1 MRPPLQLQASENLGF
16 ETWGL
21 DAEAENEMVR
31 CRDLLKDDA
40 RFLAIESKFSNVRK
54 IVTGIYFGEIKDFE
68 TGEIFKLNDD
78 EKLDGFLAKVLG
90 ADSLLEAG
98 FRSLVFLSVGF
109 LSPNDFFSAKGF
121 LSPKDFLSL

>member
-1 MRPPLQLQASENLGF
+1 MSKPSPIIFLLGTSTAGKSTICDEILRQDQASENLGF

-78 EKLDGFLAKVLG
+78 EKLDGFLAKT
-90 ADSLLEAG
+90 
-98 FRSLVFLSVGF
+98 
-109 LSPNDFFSAKGF
+109 
-121 LSPKDFLSL
+121 